1 MTERIKQTAEIFAK
15 NLNRYMRLYNM
26 NQSDVARL
34 TGSTHQVVSRWCSG
48 KTLPRMGK
56 IQILADHFGV
66 LKSELLEDHTSD
78 SIDRTQRIKKLYS
91 IISDLTDEEADDI
104 LRYAEFIKLKRK

>member
-1 MTERIKQTAEIFAK
+1 MTKQTAEIFAK

-48 KTLPRMGK
+48 KTLPRMGN
-56 IQILADHFGV
+56 IQKLADHFGIY
-66 LKSELLEDHTSD
+66 KSELLEEQNVEN
-78 SIDRTQRIKKLYS
+78 INKVQRLKQFTRLYNE
-91 IISDLTDEEADDI
+91 LTDDEADE
-104 LRYAEFIKLKRK
+104 LFRYAEFIKSKRK

>member
-1 MTERIKQTAEIFAK
+1 MTKQTAEIFAK
-15 NLNRYMRLYNM
+15 NLNRYMKLYNM

-56 IQILADHFGV
+56 IQILADHFGIY
-66 LKSELLEDHTSD
+66 KSELLEEQNAEN
-78 SIDRTQRIKKLYS
+78 INRVQRLKQFTRLYNE
-91 IISDLTDEEADDI
+91 LTEDEAEE
-104 LRYAEFIKLKRK
+104 LFRYAEFIKSKRK

>member
-1 MTERIKQTAEIFAK
+1 MTKQTAEIFAK

-56 IQILADHFGV
+56 IQILADHFGTY
-66 LKSELLEDHTSD
+66 KSELLEEQNGAY
-78 SIDRTQRIKKLYS
+78 I
-91 IISDLTDEEADDI
+91 
-104 LRYAEFIKLKRK
+104 FPLK

>member
-1 MTERIKQTAEIFAK
+1 MTKQTSEIFAK
-15 NLNRYMRLYNM
+15 NLNRYMKLYNM

-56 IQILADHFGV
+56 IQILADHFGIY
-66 LKSELLEDHTSD
+66 KSELLEEQNGAYIFT
-78 SIDRTQRIKKLYS
+78 
-91 IISDLTDEEADDI
+91 
-104 LRYAEFIKLKRK
+104 LK